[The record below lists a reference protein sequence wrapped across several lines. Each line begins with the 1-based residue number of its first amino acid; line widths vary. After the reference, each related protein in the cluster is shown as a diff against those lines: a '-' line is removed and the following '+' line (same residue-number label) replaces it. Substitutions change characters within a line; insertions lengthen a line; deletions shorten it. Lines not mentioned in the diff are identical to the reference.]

1 MKLNVPTLSLILFAC
16 AAGSALAAD
25 AALAK
30 PLEPLAP
37 LLGKTW
43 KGTFKE
49 STPEKPMHDVARWE
63 RALNGQAVRA
73 LHSVN
78 DGMYGGETLII
89 WDFARNSLVYYYF
102 TTAGFHT
109 TGSMTVDGGKFT
121 SRETVSGNAQG
132 ITEVEAVTELLP
144 DGTMRTTATYLK
156 DGQKVGGREVVYIED
171 PAAQVIFK

>member
-1 MKLNVPTLSLILFAC
+1 MKQNVQILPLVLWLC

-63 RALNGQAVRA
+63 RALNGQAVRV

-89 WDFARNSLVYYYF
+89 WDAARNSLVYYYF

-109 TGSMTVDGGKFT
+109 TGTLAADGRKFT
-121 SRETVSGNAQG
+121 SREAVSGNAQG
-132 ITEVEAVTELLP
+132 ITEVESVTELLP
-144 DGTMRTTATYLK
+144 DGTMRVTAAYLK
-156 DGQKVGGREVVYIED
+156 DGQKVGGREVVYVED
-171 PAAQVIFK
+171 PAARVIFK

>member
-1 MKLNVPTLSLILFAC
+1 MKQNRLSLSLILWIG

-37 LLGKTW
+37 LVGKTW

-63 RALNGQAVRA
+63 RALNGQAVRV

-89 WDFARNSLVYYYF
+89 WDAAKNSLVYYYF

-109 TGSMTVDGGKFT
+109 TGTLSVDGGKFT
-121 SRETVSGNAQG
+121 SREKVTGNAQG
-132 ITEVEAVTELLP
+132 ITEVESVTELRP
-144 DGTMRTTATYLK
+144 DGTMRVTAAYLK
-156 DGQKVGGREVVYIED
+156 DGQKAGGREVVYVED
-171 PAAQVIFK
+171 PTAQVIFK

>member
-1 MKLNVPTLSLILFAC
+1 MKLNVPTLFVVLWMC
-16 AAGSALAAD
+16 AAGSAFAAD

-63 RALNGQAVRA
+63 RALNGQAVRV

-89 WDFARNSLVYYYF
+89 WDAAKSSLVYYYF

-109 TGSMTVDGGKFT
+109 IGTMTVDGRKLT
-121 SRETVSGNAQG
+121 SREAVTGNAQG
-132 ITEVEAVTELLP
+132 ITEVESVSELLP
-144 DGTMRTTATYLK
+144 DGTMRVIASYLK
-156 DGQKVGGREVVYIED
+156 DRQKVGGREVIYVEA
-171 PAAQVIFK
+171 PTAQVLFK

>member
-1 MKLNVPTLSLILFAC
+1 MKPIVPTLFLIIWIF
-16 AAGSALAAD
+16 AAGSAFAAD

-63 RALNGQAVRA
+63 RALNGQAVRV

-78 DGMYGGETLII
+78 DGAYGGESLVI
-89 WDFARNSLVYYYF
+89 WDAAKNSLMFYYF
-102 TTAGFHT
+102 TTAGFYT
-109 TGSMTVDGGKFT
+109 TGTLTVEGQRFI
-121 SRETVSGNAQG
+121 SRETVTGNTQG
-132 ITEVEAVTELLP
+132 ITEVESVNELLP
-144 DGTMRTTATYLK
+144 DGRMRVTARYLK
-156 DGQKVGGREVVYIED
+156 KGEWVGGREVVYVED

>member
-1 MKLNVPTLSLILFAC
+1 MKHTLRSLSLVLWIGAV
-16 AAGSALAAD
+16 GSAFAAD

-63 RALNGQAVRA
+63 RALNGQAVRI

-89 WDFARNSLVYYYF
+89 WDVAKSSLVYYYF

-109 TGSMTVDGGKFT
+109 TGTLAVDGRKFT
-121 SRETVSGNAQG
+121 SRETVTGNAQG
-132 ITEVEAVTELLP
+132 ITEVEAVTELLS
-144 DGTMRTTATYLK
+144 DGSMRTTATYLK
-156 DGQKVGGREVVYIED
+156 DGQKVGGREVIYVED